1 MTAAKGKGFWIRRTL
16 SGEIEYRRSSKVLF
30 AILPF
35 LLAGLLYWMLVAV
48 EGLDKGPEIIVILAY
63 GIGVLLAVLIL
74 LVIIVS
80 LIEYLHTFE

>member
-1 MTAAKGKGFWIRRTL
+1 MTTAKGNFWIRRTH
-16 SGEIEYRRSSKVLF
+16 SGEIEYRTSSKVLF

-35 LLAGLLYWMLVAV
+35 LLAGLLYKLLVV
-48 EGLDKGPEIIVILAY
+48 IEVLDKGAEIIVILAY
-63 GIGVLLAVLIL
+63 GIGVLMAMLIL